1 MGYRCMFM
9 MWAINPGVKGLRKE
23 FLSVNSL
30 SDIVSGKDCILWLYS
45 LRCIY
50 ILSTLAISISL
61 ELARLSRRALLHKE
75 VAERALQPLMI

>member
-50 ILSTLAISISL
+50 ALSTLAFSISL
-61 ELARLSRRALLHKE
+61 KLARLSRRAL
-75 VAERALQPLMI
+75 VPRDDVGWPLQPLMI